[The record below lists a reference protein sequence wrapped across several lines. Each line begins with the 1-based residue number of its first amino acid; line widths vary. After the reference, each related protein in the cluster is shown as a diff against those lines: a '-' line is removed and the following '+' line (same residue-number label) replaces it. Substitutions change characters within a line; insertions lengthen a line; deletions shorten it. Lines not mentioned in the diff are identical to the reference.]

1 LSSLGEK
8 IDRLLF
14 HLTMIKMAI
23 KTNIYPLGGYLDN
36 VKITKMDVYKRMNAG
51 MFAFSGWIERCENGK
66 ENKIYQVLIRHT
78 ILTKTGA
85 PVVAFTLVNE
95 DNNIEGY
102 GADFESAYN
111 GLLRQIRKQEALSR
125 FIKISTILINSKQH

>member
-1 LSSLGEK
+1 
-8 IDRLLF
+8 
-14 HLTMIKMAI
+14 MIKMAI

-36 VKITKMDVYKRMNAG
+36 VKITKMDVYKRMNEG
-51 MFAFSGWIERCENGK
+51 MFVFEGWIERCENGK
-66 ENKIYQVLIRHT
+66 ENKIYRVRIRHT

-85 PVVAFTLVNE
+85 PVIAFRLILNE
-95 DNNIEGY
+95 DNDIEGY